1 MKKLKFYTVSEKYVD
16 YLRTFDNKVPI
27 LHKSLFPQPFVG
39 VVLEI
44 RESNFF
50 VPLFF
55 IKNGR
60 SKLKKRPDFLKI
72 NQGKLGGFNFS
83 QMIPISTS
91 EISEVSVNLI
101 NDERYKKILNKQLR
115 WCNTWKNDSKIEE
128 KAASLYQSY
137 LTETLPQI
145 RYSKCCDFPNLIKI
159 SEKYENDF
167 IFKNIAIAETE
178 KLQYN

>member
-44 RESNFF
+44 SENNFF
-50 VPLFF
+50 VPLFV
-55 IKNGR
+55 IKKSR
-60 SKLKKRPDFLKI
+60 SKLKKHPDFLRI
-72 NQGKLGGFNFS
+72 EQGKLGGFNFS

-101 NDERYKKILNKQLR
+101 NDKRYRKILNKQLR
-115 WCNTWKNDSKIEE
+115 WCNTWRNDAKIEE
-128 KAASLYQSY
+128 KADSLYHSY
-137 LTETLPQI
+137 LNETLTQI
-145 RYSKCCDFPNLIKI
+145 RYNKCCNFPNLIKV

-167 IFKNIAIAETE
+167 LFRSIDTAETE